1 MIDEFT
7 CKLCNF
13 TKEYPEFKA
22 PHKCPE
28 CGHGFYRLT
37 LLKEPRETRGEFVS
51 LGYKDNPRWSWSMGV
66 NISDIPAMMQ
76 RYPDREYHPK
86 TGQLK
91 VKSRPHKKKL
101 MKQHE
106 MYELN

>member
-13 TKEYPEFKA
+13 VKEYTEFEA
-22 PHKCPE
+22 PLKCPE

-37 LLKEPRETRGEFVS
+37 VLEKPRETIGEFVS

-66 NISDIPAMMQ
+66 NPSDIPAMMKQ
-76 RYPDREYHPK
+76 YPNREYHPK

-91 VKSRPHKKKL
+91 VKNRPHKLKL
-101 MKQHE
+101 MKEHD
-106 MYELN
+106 MYEQS